1 MRLTAGK
8 RGNKP
13 ATGRAFT
20 SVILNLNPTFPVIVF
35 PNAKINL
42 GLRILRKREDG
53 YHDLETVFYPVAL
66 KDAVEIIRLAPQE
79 KTSSFPFT
87 LSGTEIAGRPSSNL
101 CVRAYKLLKKDF
113 PDLPHIK
120 MHLHKAIP
128 SGAGLGG
135 GSSDAAFTLLLLNK
149 LFGLKLNREQLIR
162 YAQELGSDC
171 PFFIINKPCYAT
183 GRGEILEETD
193 LDLSPYRIVIVNPG
207 IHIDTGLAFTN
218 IIPALPE
225 ISVKEIIKRPVE
237 RWKDDLQN
245 DFEKIIFDRH
255 PDIVDIKD
263 QLYRSGALFA
273 SMSGSGSTVY
283 GVFPAEGQI
292 DLLFPAHYYVR
303 VLPGKL
309 PS

>member
-1 MRLTAGK
+1 M
-8 RGNKP
+8 
-13 ATGRAFT
+13 
-20 SVILNLNPTFPVIVF
+20 IVF

-53 YHDLETVFYPVAL
+53 YHDLETIFYPIGLQDAL
-66 KDAVEIIRLAPQE
+66 EIIRLGTEE

-87 LSGTEIAGRPSSNL
+87 VSGAEIEGRLTSNL

-120 MHLHKAIP
+120 MHLHKTIP

-149 LFGLKLNREQLIR
+149 LFGLMLDREQLLR
-162 YAQELGSDC
+162 YAGELGSDC

-183 GRGEILEETD
+183 GRGEILEEVNI
-193 LDLSPYRIVIVNPG
+193 DLSPYRIVIVNPG
-207 IHIDTGLAFTN
+207 IHIDTALAFTN
-218 IIPALPE
+218 VLPAIPDSSIRDII
-225 ISVKEIIKRPVE
+225 SRPVE

-245 DFEKIIFDRH
+245 DFEKIIFARY
-255 PDIVDIKD
+255 PGIVDIKD
-263 QLYRSGALFA
+263 QFYSAGAVFA

-283 GVFPAEGQI
+283 GIFKKDAELRFQFPGHYFVRELEGAV
-292 DLLFPAHYYVR
+292 PEA
-303 VLPGKL
+303 P
-309 PS
+309 